1 MTSLNGNKIFSMLD
15 RIYKCLENAL
25 FAKKELEERV
35 LELERRLEKIQKLNE
50 IYFTEYL
57 RRLNDYESL
66 RAAHVKLFDY
76 LRSANKINQ

>member
-1 MTSLNGNKIFSMLD
+1 MLE

-25 FAKKELEERV
+25 FAKKQLEERV
-35 LELERRLEKIQKLNE
+35 LELERRLEEMQKLNE

-66 RAAHVKLFDY
+66 RAAHVKLFEY
-76 LRSANKINQ
+76 VRSENKINQ